1 MRPDGVRGLLAAV
14 FGEGESE
21 QAPLEKLLH
30 VSLVLSAVPST
41 VSPEVCVTLVPG
53 IF

>member
-1 MRPDGVRGLLAAV
+1 MRPEGVRGLLAAV
-14 FGEGESE
+14 FGEGESA

-41 VSPEVCVTLVPG
+41 VSPEVRGRC
-53 IF
+53 

>member
-21 QAPLEKLLH
+21 EGPLEKLLY
-30 VSLVLSAVPST
+30 VSLVLGAVPST
-41 VSPEVCVTLVPG
+41 VSAEVRVRY
-53 IF
+53 